1 MFAEDMVYNRN
12 EKGNTS
18 CIVRMQ
24 IRKIDSGGYAPT
36 ARSFAFEVSI
46 KYGHRRE
53 TKSLDNFEP
62 FCRKFKVISV
72 ITDEDTTASNAP
84 VTVASFTEKFY
95 GIVERG

>member
-46 KYGHRRE
+46 KHG
-53 TKSLDNFEP
+53 L
-62 FCRKFKVISV
+62 KVISV
-72 ITDEDTTASNAP
+72 ITDEDTTESNAP
-84 VTVASFTEKFY
+84 VTVANFTEKFY